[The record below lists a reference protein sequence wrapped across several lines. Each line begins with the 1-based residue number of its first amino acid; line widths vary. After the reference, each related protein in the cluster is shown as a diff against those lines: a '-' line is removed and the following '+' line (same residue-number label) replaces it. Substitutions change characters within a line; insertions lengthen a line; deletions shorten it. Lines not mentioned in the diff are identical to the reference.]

1 MPATVRSVALLA
13 QSTGVRPYFFRRL
26 NALLGGTGLQRF
38 RVAVAYARWDGIG
51 LISRHLESFLDA
63 GGEFQTIYGVANGIT
78 TPDSL
83 LYALYL
89 QQLYPG
95 RHTYAGGISDAYA
108 NATFHPKFFEFKYAA
123 NTVAI
128 VGSANLT
135 GAGMSRNTEMGF
147 EIDFPTGHPLQTHLD
162 AAWSAMRAASNAVDL
177 PLIRASKDHG
187 GLGSETRKSETRS
200 DKADK
205 PRISTGVAASP
216 KPLFKKVLGLDNP
229 RKKAS
234 ILAQL
239 DTLTQRPERLYLEVL
254 SYETGAQSAAHQ
266 GYQIQL
272 PTATLGAYFGVG
284 DQQKTQVTLRF
295 PNDTLKVHLT
305 HFENKTHR
313 IRLRP
318 LRDVPRPAI
327 VRFDRAGQD
336 TYNCTILIGKRYE
349 TALTKKCTHQTRQ
362 GARRWGLE

>member
-1 MPATVRSVALLA
+1 MPVPVRSVAVLA
-13 QSTGVRPYFFRRL
+13 QSTGARPIIFRRL
-26 NALLGGTGLQRF
+26 NALLRRTGLHRF
-38 RVAVAYARWDGIG
+38 RAAVAYARWDGLG
-51 LISRHLESFLDA
+51 LISRQLESFLDA
-63 GGEFQTIYGVANGIT
+63 GGELQTIYGVANGIT

-95 RHTYAGGISDAYA
+95 RHTYAGAIEDAYA

-135 GAGMSRNTEMGF
+135 GAGMSRNTEMDV
-147 EIDFPTGHPLQTHLD
+147 EIDFPTEHPLQTHLD
-162 AAWSAMRAASNAVDL
+162 AAWSAMRGVSKAVDL
-177 PLIRASKDHG
+177 PLIREARDDG
-187 GLGSETRKSETRS
+187 GLGSETRSSETRS
-200 DKADK
+200 SKATK

-216 KPLFKKVLGLDNP
+216 KPLFKKVLDLENP
-229 RKKAS
+229 RNKTG
-234 ILAQL
+234 ILAQM
-239 DTLTQRPERLYLEVL
+239 DTLTERPKRLYLEIL
-254 SYETGAQSAAHQ
+254 SYETGAQSATHR

-284 DQQKTQVTLRF
+284 QQEKTKVVLRF
-295 PNDTLKVHLT
+295 PNDTLTVHLT

-313 IRLRP
+313 VRLRP

-327 VRFDRAGQD
+327 VRFERAGED
-336 TYNCTILIGKRYE
+336 TYDCTVLHGKYYE
-349 TALTKKCTHQTRQ
+349 TALARKCVHQTRQ
-362 GARRWGLE
+362 GSRRWGLE